1 MSTLPIFDS
10 VNNAKIFNGSSQYMQ
25 VAPTSINLAN
35 GFAITSTFTPTTA
48 TATGGF
54 FTKYL
59 INGVVS
65 FSLGITAGAN
75 VSVNSVDQEVLVI
88 VQQYQI

>member
-1 MSTLPIFDS
+1 MPLP
-10 VNNAKIFNGSSQYMQ
+10 A
-25 VAPTSINLAN
+25 
-35 GFAITSTFTPTTA
+35 TTA

-59 INGVVS
+59 INGAVS